1 MSSEK
6 ILRQSYIS
14 VHREQQLLNNNSDC
28 AHALHIYNILC
39 SLLLNLTLWQIRSFL
54 QYLFFHERCID
65 NFKMFE
71 NTTQFCYFEI
81 YIYMYGNI
89 NICTYMLMQHE

>member
-39 SLLLNLTLWQIRSFL
+39 SLLLNLTLWQIRNFS
-54 QYLFFHERCID
+54 QYLFFRERCKD
-65 NFKMFE
+65 NFQMFQ
-71 NTTQFCYFEI
+71 NTTHISHF
-81 YIYMYGNI
+81 NI
-89 NICTYMLMQHE
+89 NITFIF

>member
-39 SLLLNLTLWQIRSFL
+39 SLLLNLTLWQIRNFS
-54 QYLFFHERCID
+54 QYLFFRERCKD
-65 NFKMFE
+65 NFRMFQ
-71 NTTQFCYFEI
+71 NTTHISHFEI
-81 YIYMYGNI
+81 NI
-89 NICTYMLMQHE
+89 HLLHE

>member
-14 VHREQQLLNNNSDC
+14 VHREQQLLNNNSNC

-39 SLLLNLTLWQIRSFL
+39 SLLLNLTLWQIRSFCST
-54 QYLFFHERCID
+54 YFSVKDAKII
-65 NFKMFE
+65 FKCFKI
-71 NTTQFCYFEI
+71 QLIFLISKLIFRYDA
-81 YIYMYGNI
+81 
-89 NICTYMLMQHE
+89 